1 MRLLTA
7 LFAVSLALA
16 PAVAGADDTTSTTPA
31 PLVSL
36 DRLAQEAR
44 ARVGAVA
51 RVPLGEATNVVE
63 PSYVRAFGQLPHAAK
78 PFAEL
83 VDAVLHRGT
92 LPGSL
97 KAAMGLRI
105 AQINH
110 SPYVAAHMRRLLEAT
125 SEGRMLLA
133 AVGADTLMSLDAT
146 GHYGIRYADLL
157 TRSIHGVTP
166 EMFARTRGAFNDAEI
181 VELTVTTAFFNFFT
195 RFAEALRLP
204 VEPSVLD
211 GSAPLP
217 ARSEPRAAPRTSR
230 ARVGL
235 LSDETI
241 LATAAALETAKQQAG
256 QRAGW
261 GIGMANSMRAMLQ
274 APELALPW
282 RAFGT
287 VFREKE
293 TVGRD
298 IKLQVSFAVSMANEC
313 RYCTLHQVLGLRRL
327 GIDPGKLVAMKKDD
341 TALTPREAVAVR
353 FARKVTM
360 APGEVSDADY
370 ATLRQE
376 FGEAGALEV
385 LVQTCTFAFM
395 NRFTDGLMLPSE
407 DEAVRVYQETY
418 GSTWP

>member
-1 MRLLTA
+1 MTRLFTA
-7 LFAVSLALA
+7 LFAISLALT
-16 PAVAGADDTTSTTPA
+16 PAIAGADDTSSTTSA

-44 ARVGAVA
+44 ARVGAAA
-51 RVPLGEATNVVE
+51 RVPLGDAAGVGE

-97 KAAMGLRI
+97 KAAMGLRV

-125 SEGRMLLA
+125 SEGRTLLA

-204 VEPSVLD
+204 LEPSVLD
-211 GSAPLP
+211 GSAPAP
-217 ARSEPRAAPRTSR
+217 TREEPRASK
-230 ARVGL
+230 ARVAL
-235 LSDETI
+235 LSDDTI

-274 APELALPW
+274 APTLALPW

-360 APGEVSDADY
+360 APGAVSDADY
-370 ATLRQE
+370 AALRQE
-376 FGEAGALEV
+376 FGEVGALEV

-407 DEAVRVYQETY
+407 DEAIKVYQETY